1 MDLDRIRGGFLGLA
15 LGDALGAPHESRRGI
30 PLHEYTGQLQYP
42 IRWQNRFHGTGAS
55 VIGQVTDDTTMAAA
69 LLNSI
74 VRNRDWLEE
83 DVIRS
88 YLEWA
93 NSTKGVTQFM
103 GKNTRALFQG
113 VKTIKGYRT
122 RYSRLDL
129 SSVQSNGSLMRA
141 FPLVLLFYYQ
151 PERVYQ
157 LALADTSLTN
167 PNPVN
172 QDATLIYLTALKMIL
187 QGVPVSSGMPELIQ
201 LAQTEPVREA
211 LIQAAEGTSRDLTPN
226 KGWVIHAV
234 YVLAQA
240 WLQADLQKR
249 SFPEIMRWIILQGGD
264 TDTNGAIGGSLLGLY
279 YGEKKMLE
287 DPVTRKN
294 IEILLSA
301 ETEKGSAPLLPEYH
315 PAAVMRMLQ

>member
-15 LGDALGAPHESRRGI
+15 LGDALGAPHESRRGT
-30 PLHEYTGQLQYP
+30 PLIAYTGQLQYP
-42 IRWQNRFHGTGAS
+42 IRWQNRFHGTGTS

-69 LLNSI
+69 LINSI
-74 VRNRDWLEE
+74 VRNKGWIEE
-83 DVIRS
+83 DVINS
-88 YLEWA
+88 YLNWA

-122 RYSRLDL
+122 RYTRLDL

-151 PERVYQ
+151 PDRAYQ

-172 QDATLIYLTALKMIL
+172 QDATLIYLTTLRMIL
-187 QGVPVSSGMPELIQ
+187 QGIPVSSGLPELIQ
-201 LAQTEPVREA
+201 LAQTTPVREA
-211 LIQAAEGTSRDLTPN
+211 LIQAAEGSSRDLTPN
-226 KGWVIHAV
+226 KGWIIHAV
-234 YVLAQA
+234 YVLGQV
-240 WLQADLQKR
+240 WLQVDLQKK

-264 TDTNGAIGGSLLGLY
+264 TDTNGAIGGSLLGLF

-287 DPVTRKN
+287 DPLTRKN
-294 IEILLSA
+294 VEILLSA
-301 ETEKGSAPLLPEYH
+301 DTEKGSAPLLLEYH